1 MNTALQLDK
10 DLKLSEIFG
19 DSDKAKALNHYSEA
33 IGYYDGKI
41 KIMWNEKKKTQGL
54 LLYFSATGF
63 KAWQNLGQLRGY
75 DLSFTN
81 LITFMVNKKAR
92 FTRLDVAIDVIDGN
106 LTVNK
111 LHEQLQNKKI
121 LILDSLKRVLSA
133 KHQKFFGANKVITGI
148 TCGARSSDNFL
159 RVYDKKI
166 EQNKVN
172 APYFDLAQQSDSWIR
187 IEGEFKHDA
196 AHAIL
201 EDLNGK
207 VQAEVSQ
214 KLIGYVV
221 KRWLFTDSERKLIPL
236 WQKLT
241 DLANGAGTIPLLM
254 PKFTDRLVQ
263 ELKWFL
269 VGGAAGVFYRVA
281 QLFGEVGKADFLL
294 FMFEYVAKPNQ
305 KNHYAIPSNMAQDL
319 DLIRNQHPN
328 IETINY
334 YLNRTVSEI
343 EKEKKLIIP
352 AKVMINPLKRTNQ
365 CDSCSIFII
374 FFFSS
379 FIKDKIMKAKNLNE
393 NIPAVSYHTLTQ
405 VGFSTYQAREI
416 IRIAKNNLVKEGY
429 GWYNNKRLGLVP
441 VDAVIRIIGFDPRYG
456 EDE

>member
-1 MNTALQLDK
+1 MGGMNTALQLDK

-19 DSDKAKALNHYSEA
+19 DSDKAKALNYYSEA

-133 KHQKFFGANKVITGI
+133 KHQKFFGANKIITGI

-241 DLANGAGTIPLLM
+241 DLANGA
-254 PKFTDRLVQ
+254 
-263 ELKWFL
+263 
-269 VGGAAGVFYRVA
+269 AGVFYRVA

-343 EKEKKLIIP
+343 EKEKK
-352 AKVMINPLKRTNQ
+352 AN
-365 CDSCSIFII
+365 
-374 FFFSS
+374 
-379 FIKDKIMKAKNLNE
+379 
-393 NIPAVSYHTLTQ
+393 HTGQ
-405 VGFSTYQAREI
+405 S
-416 IRIAKNNLVKEGY
+416 N
-429 GWYNNKRLGLVP
+429 
-441 VDAVIRIIGFDPRYG
+441 D
-456 EDE
+456 